1 MFVEATRERAK
12 LRMAIAGPAKSGKT
26 YTSMSIMEALV
37 PGEWCVIDT
46 ENGSASKY
54 GGGCPFRFK
63 VVELNDHHPNSYV
76 KALGAAHAAGF
87 KGVIIDSISHEW
99 MGKNGCLQIVD
110 ELTDA
115 SSSKN
120 SYTPWGKVTPLH
132 QKVFETINRAPM
144 HVIATM
150 RVKTEYVLEPDS
162 NGKLRPRKLGLAP
175 VQRDGAEYEFDIL
188 MDMHMGFGYVEHT
201 SRCAYLQNV
210 AIQHPGAQVAQV
222 IQAWLDGEPCPFN
235 INMMPPAEEKITGVP
250 TPDNKPKASEPRPNV
265 PTKEVQKAPKLSP
278 SAPPPV
284 SDSNAQN
291 ATKPGT
297 PGSSERDVS
306 TASNEGTGEE
316 KKPTVNSVDTPKTQT
331 QDSAPNGASTTATQ
345 AITTIEPAQ
354 MEQLLQAARENEWT
368 KGQVAKLLQTPYF
381 GYTLAN
387 ITQMSEKHW
396 KEAVTIVTDSKN
408 KKGVVTSMGGAEIT
422 PVQF

>member
-1 MFVEATRERAK
+1 MQFVEATREKAR
-12 LRMAIAGPAKSGKT
+12 LRMAIAGPAKAGKT

-54 GGGCPFRFK
+54 GGGHPFRFK
-63 VVELNDHHPNSYV
+63 VLELTDHHPSSYV

-162 NGKLRPRKLGLAP
+162 NGKMRPRKLGLAP

-201 SRCAYLQNV
+201 SRCAYLQDV
-210 AIQHPGAQVAQV
+210 AIQHPGAQVARV
-222 IQAWLDGEPCPFN
+222 IQAWLNGEPCPFN
-235 INMMPPAEEKITGVP
+235 INRLPPAEEKITGVP

-265 PTKEVQKAPKLSP
+265 PTKEVQKAGALKPAPPPPVPKEDAATDAPKPANPADGQSTAPKTAPSTATDSP
-278 SAPPPV
+278 SA
-284 SDSNAQN
+284 SSADSKQ
-291 ATKPGT
+291 TT
-297 PGSSERDVS
+297 PD
-306 TASNEGTGEE
+306 
-316 KKPTVNSVDTPKTQT
+316 SVQKD
-331 QDSAPNGASTTATQ
+331 ASTMATP
-345 AITTIEPAQ
+345 TTIEPAQ
-354 MEQLLQAARENEWT
+354 MEQLLQAGRENGWT
-368 KGQVAKLLQTPYF
+368 KGQVAKLLQTPFF
-381 GYTLAN
+381 GYTMAN
-387 ITQMSEKHW
+387 ITSMTEKHW
-396 KEAVTIVTDSKN
+396 KQAVTIVTNSKN
-408 KKGVVTSMGGAEIT
+408 KDGVVTFLDGAELPD
-422 PVQF
+422 PVKF